1 MTATTAPR
9 YQVRPQRVR
18 GAYVIDT
25 HTGQTWTGMPRVGA
39 QQLAD
44 HLNRRAA

>member
-1 MTATTAPR
+1 MATTTPR

-25 HTGQTWTGMPRVGA
+25 HTGKVWAGMPTVGA
-39 QQLAD
+39 RQLAD
-44 HLNRRAA
+44 HLNHRAA